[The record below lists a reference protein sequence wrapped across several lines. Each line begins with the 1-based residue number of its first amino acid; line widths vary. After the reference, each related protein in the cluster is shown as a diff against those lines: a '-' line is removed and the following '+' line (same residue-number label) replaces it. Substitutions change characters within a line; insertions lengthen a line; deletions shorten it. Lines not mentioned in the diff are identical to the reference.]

1 MTPHNTGRRNDSSTD
16 LRTLDE
22 HGGRTDVYRALD
34 AVEGQGHDGGRGL
47 EAPSGAAENDV
58 AVDEEEDR
66 DEQRA
71 PLVADGGKVRAHDT
85 ALSRSWSN
93 VDPRGDEEKDRD
105 VTLVEYA
112 ERRATFL
119 RQNYGLDDTLAE
131 TLAWRELGFSTSGVA
146 QMTEKSEGTVSKYL
160 DELRDEVGATHVDG
174 SARDMGTYPVEDRN
188 PTRPLPGA
196 TEGL

>member
-1 MTPHNTGRRNDSSTD
+1 MTPHNTERRNDSRTD

-47 EAPSGAAENDV
+47 EAPSRDTENNDG
-58 AVDEEEDR
+58 VDEEEDR

-71 PLVADGGKVRAHDT
+71 LLVTDGGQVRAHDT

-105 VTLVEYA
+105 VNLVEYA

-160 DELRDEVGATHVDG
+160 DELREKIGEENVDRVARPVGDRDVDEPITGVA
-174 SARDMGTYPVEDRN
+174 ARRET
-188 PTRPLPGA
+188 A
-196 TEGL
+196 